1 MKICALLPHPPED
14 LSKALVPLS
23 GCDPN
28 ILSSFVLSVM
38 TAAAA
43 DKEKAVSASET
54 VFAAAEENPPEDLS
68 KALVPLSGCDPNILS
83 SFVLSVMT
91 AAAADKEKAVSASET
106 VFAAAEENVPTAA
119 EIQLVS
125 NEPTS
130 QDFLM
135 TEAAVF
141 EPAEDF
147 FSSPA
152 RQSAVFPVQQK
163 DLNFANLS
171 SAVFKN
177 PTGTLF
183 RQGRARGKTFEKI
196 SRAPVH
202 AGGVKRRKRPH
213 RNCSDSL
220 ICNSN
225 NYKTVIRRNGFWP
238 GKNPGFIS
246 TLQQT
251 PLPDHS
257 LIQHTSFG
265 DSAVIGGD
273 MGDLQPE
280 KFSEF
285 IPNDEGSD
293 EDLDAEEL
301 ERRIWRDRLRL
312 KRLKEL
318 QQNKNKE
325 IGDTT
330 KQRQSQ
336 EQARRKKMSRAQD
349 GILKY
354 MLKMMEVCK
363 AQGFV
368 YGIIPE
374 KGKPVSGASDNL
386 RGWWKEKEESHFREL
401 YPNALPLPTS
411 ASNCNGAIS
420 FSSSC
425 SEYDVEGIDD
435 GKSEQPMNANLLAPP
450 HSVKEE
456 SNTEF
461 IRKRSA
467 NSDPEFASNR
477 GINMDNE
484 KSKSARIDN
493 YQLEFGAARTN
504 DHQYLCRYRTNPPTY
519 SGTGFMVNENKLSVT
534 NTLASFDLSGI
545 ELSDDGHN
553 SIIELMNQYDSNIN
567 NNRVVN
573 EGQNTGS
580 IQTGSS
586 FYGSLNGAGGDLLEA
601 ANHSQFYPF
610 HEELVH
616 MNQGYHDVQA
626 NDINKDFYYDSV
638 INLQP
643 MEFTD
648 SLSRGMLQP
657 TTQSHNA
664 SGWFF

>member
-1 MKICALLPHPPED
+1 MAF
-14 LSKALVPLS
+14 S
-23 GCDPN
+23 GC
-28 ILSSFVLSVM
+28 L
-38 TAAAA
+38 
-43 DKEKAVSASET
+43 
-54 VFAAAEENPPEDLS
+54 
-68 KALVPLSGCDPNILS
+68 
-83 SFVLSVMT
+83 
-91 AAAADKEKAVSASET
+91 
-106 VFAAAEENVPTAA
+106 
-119 EIQLVS
+119 
-125 NEPTS
+125 
-130 QDFLM
+130 DFTDYM
-135 TEAAVF
+135 
-141 EPAEDF
+141 P
-147 FSSPA
+147 
-152 RQSAVFPVQQK
+152 
-163 DLNFANLS
+163 
-171 SAVFKN
+171 
-177 PTGTLF
+177 
-183 RQGRARGKTFEKI
+183 
-196 SRAPVH
+196 
-202 AGGVKRRKRPH
+202 GGQ
-213 RNCSDSL
+213 
-220 ICNSN
+220 
-225 NYKTVIRRNGFWP
+225 

-251 PLPDHS
+251 PPLDHS
-257 LIQHTSFG
+257 LIPHTSFG

-273 MGDLQPE
+273 MGDLPPE
-280 KFSEF
+280 NFSEF

-325 IGDTT
+325 IGDST
-330 KQRQSQ
+330 KQRQSL

-386 RGWWKEKEESHFREL
+386 RGWWKEKVRFDRNGPAAIAKYLADNGIRGPNDDQNSMPVSPFSLHELQDTTLGSLLSSLMQHCDPPQRRFPLEKGVPPPWWPTGKEAWWPQLGFNDHSPPPYKKPHDLKKAWKVGILTAVIKHLSPDIDKIRRLVRQSKCLQDKMTAKESSTWLAVIKQEESHFREL
-401 YPNALPLPTS
+401 YPNAFPLPTS

-425 SEYDVEGIDD
+425 SEYDVEGIVD
-435 GKSEQPMNANLLAPP
+435 GKSEQPTNTNLLAPP

-456 SNTEF
+456 SNPEF

-467 NSDPEFASNR
+467 NSEPEIVSNR
-477 GINMDNE
+477 GINMDDE

-493 YQLEFGAARTN
+493 YQLEFGTARTN
-504 DHQYLCRYRTNPPTY
+504 DHQYLCRYRTNLPTY

-545 ELSDDGHN
+545 ELSADGQN

-610 HEELVH
+610 HEDLVH
-616 MNQGYHDVQA
+616 INQGYHDVQA
-626 NDINKDFYYDSV
+626 NEIHKDFYYDSV
-638 INLQP
+638 INMQP